1 MRSNK
6 LKEMCI
12 DVSMSIIEKV
22 FHYEESEL
30 SVIKC
35 KDKIWFRGKAVTEI
49 LRYTIQRKAI
59 CDHVD
64 PEDIARFNELY
75 GRTNCSP
82 LKTHQN
88 QGVSKTDPP
97 LRMKWTP

>member
-1 MRSNK
+1 
-6 LKEMCI
+6 
-12 DVSMSIIEKV
+12 MSIIEKV

-35 KDKIWFRGKAVTEI
+35 KDKIWFRGKTVTEI
-49 LRYTIQRKAI
+49 LRYTNQRKAI

-64 PEDIARFNELY
+64 PEDRARFSELY
-75 GRTNCSP
+75 GGMNCFP

-88 QGVSKTDPP
+88 QGVPKMDPP
-97 LRMKWTP
+97 LRMK